1 MLTPLIAGNWK
12 MNNGIREAA
21 DLIIKLRE
29 LLKGVDAV
37 DVVIAPPF
45 TTIYH
50 LSHLTADSPMQL
62 CGQDIFWEK
71 SGAYTGEVSAEMI
84 VDAGCRYVIL
94 GHSERRRHFNESDA
108 TVNKK
113 LLAALRASLKPIVCV
128 GETLEERES
137 GAAISRVTAQVR
149 ASLAGLSGSLVK
161 DVSIAYEPVWAIGTG
176 RTASPQDAEEVHN
189 AIRELIY
196 EMFGTHGARGVRVIY
211 GGSVTALNIDSL
223 MSQPNIDGALVGGAS
238 LKADEF
244 ARIVKFKHAGR

>member
-21 DLIIKLRE
+21 DLVIKLRE

-45 TTIYH
+45 TALYH
-50 LSHLTADSPMQL
+50 LSHLTADSPIQL

-71 SGAYTGEVSAEMI
+71 SGAYTGEVSADMLC
-84 VDAGCRYVIL
+84 DAGCRYVIL
-94 GHSERRRHFNESDA
+94 GHSERRRYFGESDA

-113 LLAALRASLKPIVCV
+113 LMAALRASLKPIVCV

-137 GAAISRVTAQVR
+137 GSAISRVTSQVR

-176 RTASPQDAEEVHN
+176 LNASPQDAEEVHN

-196 EMFGTHGARGVRVIY
+196 EMFGTHSTRDVRVIY
-211 GGSVTALNIDSL
+211 GGSVNAGNIDSL

-244 ARIVKFKHAGR
+244 ARIVKFKHAG